1 MSARLKYWLFLF
13 AIVFATFTVIIA
25 SFAGSWHSL
34 ASEEKTYIAHLI
46 GKLLPFPL
54 IGAAVL
60 CLIIGGLVSLLF
72 HNYIIPILQLS
83 EETRLIST
91 ANPDYRVT
99 PRGAKE
105 LVRLAEV
112 INESADTFTRMQ
124 KDIDAH
130 IALSKAQIQE
140 ERNRL
145 AALMSEMPHAVLVC
159 NSDGQIL
166 LYNTKAKTLF
176 DPETVH
182 NYADQQPQGLIG
194 LGRSVFGLLERDPLV
209 HALELL
215 QHALSRGQAAPIS
228 NFMMSHHGGTYLRVN
243 MAPVLADRNGSEQI
257 MTGFVL
263 TLEDMTTQIAADTRR
278 DTLIRTLTDDLQGA
292 LSEIRDSITEIL
304 NNPTMNRERL
314 QQERQTIDQASQR
327 LVDKLNQARDNY
339 ASHLHE
345 QSKVEDIPGE
355 SVLEVLAR
363 NISDR
368 FSCKVDFHS
377 DAGLW
382 LKLDSYS
389 FVQTLSHLAGMLNAR
404 HQVTHYNF
412 TLSEQQDYLCLN
424 IDWQQAVSAELLDS
438 WRNSPLISNSRGNTF
453 SFAELLEKMSGSM
466 EYLPADNNG
475 GYHGMRINY
484 KKPEGPQPT
493 PLSQTTQIEHRPIS
507 YEFDLFEQRGDA
519 GMAKTPLRKLTF
531 VVFDTE
537 TTGLNPSEGDEIIQ
551 LGAIRI
557 VNGQI
562 LHHETIDQLIDPK
575 RHVPATSVAIHGIDP
590 ALLVGQPTID
600 KILPHFHH
608 FAEGAVLVA
617 HNAAF
622 DMRFLQL
629 KEEKTGIHFDNPVLD
644 TLLLSSIIHP
654 NLKGHGLEGIA
665 ERLNITIV
673 GRHTAL
679 GDSIVTAEVLIK
691 LIPLLEAQGIVT
703 LEDAQLA
710 SQKSAFA
717 KIGY

>member
-1 MSARLKYWLFLF
+1 MSPRSKYWFFLF

-72 HNYIIPILQLS
+72 HNYIIPILQFS

-91 ANPDYRVT
+91 ANSDYRVV
-99 PRGAKE
+99 PKGAKE

-112 INESADTFTRMQ
+112 INESADMFTRMQ
-124 KDIDAH
+124 KDIDTH
-130 IALSKAQIQE
+130 VALSKSQIQE

-176 DPETVH
+176 DSELA
-182 NYADQQPQGLIG
+182 NDYGEQQPQGLIG

-228 NFMMSHHGGTYLRVN
+228 NFMMSHLGGTYLRVN
-243 MAPVLADRNGSEQI
+243 MAPVLADRDGTEK

-292 LSEIRDSITEIL
+292 LGKIRDSITEIL
-304 NNPTMNRERL
+304 NNPEMNRDQL
-314 QQERQTIDQASQR
+314 QEKRRIIDQASQR

-355 SVLEVLAR
+355 SVLEVLAK
-363 NISDR
+363 NITDR
-368 FSCKVDFHS
+368 FKCKVSFHS

-389 FVQTLSHLAGMLNAR
+389 FVQTMSHLAGMLNDRHKIAR
-404 HQVTHYNF
+404 YNF
-412 TLSEQQDYLCLN
+412 TLSEQQDYLCLK
-424 IDWQQAVSAELLDS
+424 IDWQQGVDPELLDS
-438 WRNSPLISNSRGNTF
+438 WRNSPLISNSRGDTF
-453 SFAELLEKMSGSM
+453 SFAELLKKMSGTM
-466 EYLPADNNG
+466 EYLPTDEKT
-475 GYHGMRINY
+475 GYRGMLINY
-484 KKPEGPQPT
+484 MKQEVPQPKPLT
-493 PLSQTTQIEHRPIS
+493 PFSQIEHRPVS
-507 YEFDLFEQRGDA
+507 YEFDLFEQRGGA
-519 GMAKTPLRKLTF
+519 EMAKTPLRKLTF

-600 KILPHFHH
+600 KVLPHLHH
-608 FAEGAVLVA
+608 FAEGAILVA

-679 GDSIVTAEVLIK
+679 GDSIVTAEVLLK

-710 SQKSAFA
+710 SKKSAFA